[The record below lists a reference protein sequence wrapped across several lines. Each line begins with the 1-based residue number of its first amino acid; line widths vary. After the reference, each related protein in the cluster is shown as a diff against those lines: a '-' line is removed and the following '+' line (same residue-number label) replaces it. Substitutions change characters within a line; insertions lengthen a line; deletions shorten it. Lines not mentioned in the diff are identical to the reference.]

1 MSNEV
6 QIGALSLK
14 FLVDEATSGGTLAMF
29 EMTVPEN
36 AKVPAPHYHRDF
48 DEVVYGL
55 EGTLTLTVD
64 GVPHGIGP
72 GDSVFTKRGVVHHFQ
87 NNHSGAARILAVM
100 TPGSAGKRYFDE
112 LAAVVNAGGPP
123 DMAKV
128 REVMLRH
135 GLVPA

>member
-14 FLVDEATSGGTLAMF
+14 FLVDETTSGGALVMF
-29 EMTVPEN
+29 EMKVPEK
-36 AKVPAPHYHRDF
+36 ARVPAPHHHRDF

-55 EGTLTLTVD
+55 EGTLTLTID
-64 GVPHGIGP
+64 GVAHEVRP
-72 GDSVFTKRGVVHHFQ
+72 GDGVFTKRGLVHHFQ
-87 NNHSGAARILAVM
+87 NNHSGDARVLAVM
-100 TPGSAGKRYFDE
+100 TPGSAGKGYFDE

-123 DMAKV
+123 DMSKV
-128 REVMLRH
+128 KEVMLRH